1 MLQSNRLLSIIT
13 TALLVASLFVVRPF
27 SALAANTIDFDITQ
41 EARDQDL
48 PTADIPG
55 ASASS
60 NVFKQAFADL
70 IGSILGIVIAIGTLM
85 LLIYLI
91 WGAFS
96 WVTSSGDKG
105 KLEEARNRMSTA
117 VIGIIVLSS
126 VVALFMLIQQ
136 ILGIC
141 VLDFWGTACVAPP
154 AALPVPTPTP

>member
-1 MLQSNRLLSIIT
+1 MLQSNRILSTIT
-13 TALLVASLFVVRPF
+13 TGLLVVSLFVARPF
-27 SALAANTIDFDITQ
+27 SALAANTIDFDITE
-41 EARDQDL
+41 EARNQDL

-70 IGSILGIVIAIGTLM
+70 IGSILSIVISIAFIM

-91 WGAFS
+91 WGGFA
-96 WVTSSGDKG
+96 WITSSGDKG
-105 KLEEARNRMSTA
+105 KLDEARNRMSTA

-126 VVALFMLIQQ
+126 VIALFMLVQQ
-136 ILGIC
+136 MLGIC
-141 VLDFWGTACVAPP
+141 VLDFWATACVAPP